1 MDRKGNLKQKVQVN
15 HFQLKTGF
23 RMPLKT
29 ELLGQFLCRRVK
41 EHTKKKTLVIPRMT
55 TPEISAL
62 VTEFS
67 WKGGPCWA
75 ARTKMHR

>member
-15 HFQLKTGF
+15 NFQLKTGF

-29 ELLGQFLCRRVK
+29 ELLGQFLCRSVK

-67 WKGGPCWA
+67 WKGGPC
-75 ARTKMHR
+75 

>member
-1 MDRKGNLKQKVQVN
+1 MESYFMDKKGNSKEKVQVNN

-29 ELLGQFLCRRVK
+29 EPLGHFLCRSIR
-41 EHTKKKTLVIPRMT
+41 EHMKNEMLVIPRMT

-62 VTEFS
+62 VTEFN
-67 WKGGPCWA
+67 WKGGPFG
-75 ARTKMHR
+75 